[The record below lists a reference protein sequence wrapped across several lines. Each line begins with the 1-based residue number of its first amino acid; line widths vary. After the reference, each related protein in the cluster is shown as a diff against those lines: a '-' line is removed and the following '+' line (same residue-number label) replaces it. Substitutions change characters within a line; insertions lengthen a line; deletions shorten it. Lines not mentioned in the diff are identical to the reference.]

1 MNWILAILLSF
12 SLLSNDYVNINTA
25 DEEALQVLPG
35 IGPVKASSIVAY
47 RSLFGPFMELSELE
61 YVSGIGPGTV
71 AMLEDLVFIDTSL
84 ISAADTLHWIEK
96 VDSLSPAL
104 IVSYL
109 DVGQGDAILVEAVGG
124 QTLLFDGG
132 PDARGPLEPSVVYR
146 LLELD
151 VDTID
156 ILSFSH
162 PHADHVGGLASV
174 MRNFTVLE
182 VMDPGMPF
190 SSWLYEDFLNS
201 VMDEGCD
208 YRFLEAGM
216 TFQLSPVVTVCVVYL
231 GSEGAD
237 LNINESSALLR
248 ITCGNF
254 STLLTGDMEEES
266 ERNCTPDALPVTV
279 LKVPHHGSLTSIF
292 PPYLRRLSPQAAVF
306 SAGRNNSFGHPHPRV
321 IEIYRELGSE
331 ILRTDTQGTIVVQT
345 DGEVF
350 SISTLMA
357 GFYPGINIEN

>member
-12 SLLSNDYVNINTA
+12 SLLSNDYVDINTA
-25 DEEALQVLPG
+25 DEWTLQTLPG
-35 IGPVKASSIVAY
+35 IGPVRASNIIEY
-47 RSLFGPFMELSELE
+47 RTLFGPFMELSELE
-61 YVSGIGPGTV
+61 YVSGIAPGTIT
-71 AMLEDLVFIDTSL
+71 MLEDLVFIDTSL
-84 ISAADTLHWIEK
+84 IPAPDTLHWIEK

-124 QTLLFDGG
+124 RTLLFDGG
-132 PDARGPLEPSVVYR
+132 PDAGGPLEPAVVFR
-146 LLELD
+146 LHELN

-156 ILSFSH
+156 ILAFSH

-182 VMDPGMPF
+182 VLDPGMPY

-201 VMDEGCD
+201 VVDAGCD
-208 YRFLEAGM
+208 YSFLETGM
-216 TFQLSPVVTVCVVYL
+216 TIRLSPLVTVCVVYL

-254 STLLTGDMEEES
+254 STLLTGFS
-266 ERNCTPDALPVTV
+266 PVIWRRNRNEPVLPT
-279 LKVPHHGSLTSIF
+279 L
-292 PPYLRRLSPQAAVF
+292 YLLQ
-306 SAGRNNSFGHPHPRV
+306 
-321 IEIYRELGSE
+321 Y
-331 ILRTDTQGTIVVQT
+331 
-345 DGEVF
+345 
-350 SISTLMA
+350 
-357 GFYPGINIEN
+357 

>member
-1 MNWILAILLSF
+1 MSWILAILLSL
-12 SLLSNDYVNINTA
+12 SLLSNDLIDINTA
-25 DEEALQVLPG
+25 DEWALMELPG
-35 IGPVKASSIVAY
+35 IGPVKASKIVEY
-47 RSLFGPFMELSELE
+47 RTIYGPFMEISELE

-71 AMLEDLVFIDTSL
+71 SALEELVFIDS
-84 ISAADTLHWIEK
+84 SFSAAADTFHWMAE
-96 VDSLSPAL
+96 VDSLSPSL

-109 DVGQGDAILVEAVGG
+109 DVGQGDAILLEAVGG
-124 QTLLFDGG
+124 KNLLFDGG
-132 PDARGPLEPSVVYR
+132 PDAGGPLEPPVVFR
-146 LLELD
+146 LRELG

-174 MRNFTVLE
+174 MRNFTVFE
-182 VMDPGMPF
+182 VLDPGMPF

-201 VMDEGCD
+201 VIDEGCD
-208 YRFLEAGM
+208 YRFLETGM
-216 TFQLSPVVTVCVVYL
+216 QFQLSPTVTVTVVSVGTGEINL
-231 GSEGAD
+231 D
-237 LNINESSALLR
+237 LNENSAILR

-266 ERNCTPDALPVTV
+266 ERTLAPTAMPVTV

-292 PPYLRRLSPQAAVF
+292 PPYLRQLSPQVAVF

-350 SISTLMA
+350 SILTLMQT
-357 GFYPGINIEN
+357 FNPGIIIEN

>member
-1 MNWILAILLSF
+1 MSWILAILLSL
-12 SLLSNDYVNINTA
+12 SLLSNDLININTA
-25 DEEALQVLPG
+25 DEWTLMELPG
-35 IGPVKASSIVAY
+35 IGPVKASKIVEY
-47 RSLFGPFMELSELE
+47 RTFYGPFMEISELE
-61 YVSGIGPGTV
+61 YVSGIGQRTV
-71 AMLEDLVFIDTSL
+71 TALEELVFIDSSL
-84 ISAADTLHWIEK
+84 SPAADTLHWMAE
-96 VDSLSPAL
+96 VDSLSPSL
-104 IVSYL
+104 VVSYL
-109 DVGQGDAILVEAVGG
+109 DIGQGDAILVEAVGG
-124 QTLLFDGG
+124 KTLLFDGG
-132 PDARGPLEPSVVYR
+132 PDTGGPLEPPVVFR
-146 LLELD
+146 LRELG

-182 VMDPGMPF
+182 VLDPGMPF

-208 YRFLEAGM
+208 YRFLETGM
-216 TFQLSPVVTVCVVYL
+216 QLQLSPTVTVTVVSVGTGEINL
-231 GSEGAD
+231 D
-237 LNINESSALLR
+237 LNENSAILR

-266 ERNCTPDALPVTV
+266 ERTLTPVAMPVTV

-292 PPYLRRLSPQAAVF
+292 PPYLRKLSPQIAVF

-350 SISTLMA
+350 SILTSIQT
-357 GFYPGINIEN
+357 FNPGITIEN

>member
-1 MNWILAILLSF
+1 MNWILIILLSF
-12 SLLSNDYVNINTA
+12 SLLSNDYVDINTA
-25 DEEALQVLPG
+25 DEWALQTLPG
-35 IGPVKASSIVAY
+35 IGPVRASNIVEY
-47 RSLFGPFMELSELE
+47 RTLFGPFMKLSELE
-61 YVSGIGPGTV
+61 YVSGIAPGTV
-71 AMLEDLVFIDTSL
+71 TMLEDLVFIDTTL
-84 ISAADTLHWIEK
+84 IPAPDTLHWIEN
-96 VDSLSPAL
+96 VDTLSPVL

-124 QTLLFDGG
+124 RTLLFDGG
-132 PDARGPLEPSVVYR
+132 PDAGGPLEPAVVFR
-146 LLELD
+146 LRELG

-182 VMDPGMPF
+182 VLDPGMPY

-201 VMDEGCD
+201 VMETGCD
-208 YRFLEAGM
+208 YNFLETGM
-216 TFQLSPVVTVCVVYL
+216 TFHLSPLVTVCVISV
-231 GSEGAD
+231 GSEEAD
-237 LNINESSALLR
+237 LNINENSALLR

-254 STLLTGDMEEES
+254 STLLTGDMEENS
-266 ERNCTPDALPVTV
+266 ERTLTPIALPVTV
-279 LKVPHHGSLTSIF
+279 LKVPHHGSLTSVF
-292 PPYLRRLSPQAAVF
+292 PPYLRRLNPQIAVF
-306 SAGRNNSFGHPHPRV
+306 SAGRNNRFGHPHPRV
-321 IEIYRELGSE
+321 IEIYQELGSE

-357 GFYPGINIEN
+357 GFQTRDCN

>member
-25 DEEALQVLPG
+25 DEKALQTLPG
-35 IGPVKASSIVAY
+35 IGPVRALNIIEY
-47 RSLFGPFMELSELE
+47 RTLFGPFMEIFELE
-61 YVSGIGPGTV
+61 YVSGISSGTIT
-71 AMLEDLVFIDTSL
+71 MLEDLVFIDTGL
-84 ISAADTLHWIEK
+84 VPAANTLHWIEK

-109 DVGQGDAILVEAVGG
+109 DVGQGDAILLEAVGG
-124 QTLLFDGG
+124 KTLLFDGG
-132 PDARGPLEPSVVYR
+132 PDAGGPLEPPVVFR
-146 LLELD
+146 LRELN

-182 VMDPGMPF
+182 VLDPGMPY
-190 SSWLYEDFLNS
+190 SSWIYEDFLNS
-201 VMDEGCD
+201 VMDAGCG
-208 YRFLEAGM
+208 YRFLETGM
-216 TFQLSPVVTVCVVYL
+216 TLQLSPLVTVCVVSV
-231 GSEGAD
+231 GSEETD
-237 LNINESSALLR
+237 LNLNENSALLR
-248 ITCGNF
+248 ITCGDF
-254 STLLTGDMEEES
+254 STLLTGDMEEKS
-266 ERNCTPDALPVTV
+266 ERTLTPFAQPVTV
-279 LKVPHHGSLTSIF
+279 LKVPHHGSLTSVF
-292 PPYLRRLSPQAAVF
+292 PPYLRKLSPQIAVF
-306 SAGRNNSFGHPHPRV
+306 SAGRNNRFGHPHPRV

-350 SISTLMA
+350 SISTQMA
-357 GFYPGINIEN
+357 GIQ

>member
-12 SLLSNDYVNINTA
+12 SLLSNDNVNINTA
-25 DEEALQVLPG
+25 DEETLQVLPG
-35 IGPVKASSIVAY
+35 IGPVRASNIVEY
-47 RSLFGPFMELSELE
+47 RTLFGPFMELSELE

-71 AMLEDLVFIDTSL
+71 TMLEDLVFIDTSL
-84 ISAADTLHWIEK
+84 VTAADTLHWIER
-96 VDSLSPAL
+96 VDSLSAVL

-124 QTLLFDGG
+124 ETLLFDGG
-132 PDARGPLEPSVVYR
+132 PDAGGPLEPAVVFR
-146 LLELD
+146 LRELE

-174 MRNFTVLE
+174 MRSFTVLQ
-182 VMDPGMPF
+182 VLDPGMPF

-201 VMDEGCD
+201 VMEEGCD
-208 YRFLEAGM
+208 YGFLETGM
-216 TFQLSPVVTVCVVYL
+216 TFQLSPAVTVCVVYL

-266 ERNCTPDALPVTV
+266 ERTCTPEALPVTV
-279 LKVPHHGSLTSIF
+279 LKVPHHGSLTSVF
-292 PPYLRRLSPQAAVF
+292 PPYLRRLSPQIAVF

-331 ILRTDTQGTIVVQT
+331 IVRTDTEGTIVVQT

-350 SISTLMA
+350 SISTLM
-357 GFYPGINIEN
+357 GGIQYGD

>member
-1 MNWILAILLSF
+1 MNWIFVILLSF
-12 SLLSNDYVNINTA
+12 SLLSNDSVNINTA
-25 DEEALQVLPG
+25 DEWTLQTLPG
-35 IGPVKASSIVAY
+35 IGPVRASNIVEY
-47 RSLFGPFMELSELE
+47 RTLFGPFMELSELE
-61 YVSGIGPGTV
+61 YVSGIAPGTV
-71 AMLEDLVFIDTSL
+71 TMLEDLIFVDTSS
-84 ISAADTLHWIEK
+84 IPAADTLHWIEK

-124 QTLLFDGG
+124 KTLLFDGG
-132 PDARGPLEPSVVYR
+132 PDGGGPLEPAVVFR
-146 LLELD
+146 LRELG

-162 PHADHVGGLASV
+162 PHSDHVGGLASV

-182 VMDPGMPF
+182 VLDPGMSY

-201 VMDEGCD
+201 VMDAGCS
-208 YRFLEAGM
+208 YRYFETGM
-216 TFQLSPVVTVCVVYL
+216 ILQLSPLVTACVVSA
-231 GSEGAD
+231 GSEGTD
-237 LNINESSALLR
+237 LNLNENSAVLR

-254 STLLTGDMEEES
+254 STLLTGDMEENS
-266 ERNCTPDALPVTV
+266 ERTLTPEALPVTV
-279 LKVPHHGSLTSIF
+279 LKVPHHGSLTSVF
-292 PPYLRRLSPQAAVF
+292 PPYLRSLNPQIAVF

-321 IEIYRELGSE
+321 IEIYQELGSE

-357 GFYPGINIEN
+357 GIQIRDYH

>member
-1 MNWILAILLSF
+1 MNWIFVILLSF
-12 SLLSNDYVNINTA
+12 SLLSNDSVNINTA
-25 DEEALQVLPG
+25 SEETLQTLPG
-35 IGPVKASSIVAY
+35 IGPVKASSIVEY
-47 RSLFGPFMELSELE
+47 RMLFGPFMEISELE
-61 YVSGIGPGTV
+61 YVSGIGSGTIT
-71 AMLEDLVFIDTSL
+71 MLEDLIFVDTSL
-84 ISAADTLHWIEK
+84 VSAADTLHWIEQ

-124 QTLLFDGG
+124 RTLLFDGG
-132 PDARGPLEPSVVYR
+132 PNAGGPLEPAVVFR
-146 LLELD
+146 LRELN

-156 ILSFSH
+156 ILAFSH

-182 VMDPGMPF
+182 VLDPGMPY
-190 SSWLYEDFLNS
+190 SSWIYEDFLNS
-201 VMDEGCD
+201 VMDMDCS
-208 YRFLEAGM
+208 YRFLETGM
-216 TFQLSPVVTVCVVYL
+216 TLQLSPLVTACVVSA
-231 GSEGAD
+231 GGEETD
-237 LNINESSALLR
+237 LNLNENSAVLR

-254 STLLTGDMEEES
+254 STLLTGDIEENS
-266 ERNCTPDALPVTV
+266 ERTLTHSALPVIV
-279 LKVPHHGSLTSIF
+279 LKVPHHGSLTSVF
-292 PPYLRRLSPQAAVF
+292 PPWLRRMSPQIAVF
-306 SAGRNNSFGHPHPRV
+306 SAGRNNRFGHPHPRV

-357 GFYPGINIEN
+357 GIQIRDFH

>member
-1 MNWILAILLSF
+1 MNWIISILLSF
-12 SLLSNDYVNINTA
+12 SLLSNEYIDINTA
-25 DEEALQVLPG
+25 DEEALLALPG
-35 IGPVKASSIVAY
+35 IGPVKASNIIEY
-47 RSLFGPFMELSELE
+47 RTLFGPFMKLSELE
-61 YVSGIGPGTV
+61 YVRGIGSGTIL
-71 AMLEDLVFIDTSL
+71 ALEDLIFIDTGL
-84 ISAADTLHWIEK
+84 VSAADTLHWIEK
-96 VDSLSPAL
+96 VDSLSPL
-104 IVSYL
+104 LVVSYL

-124 QTLLFDGG
+124 KTLLFDGG
-132 PDARGPLEPSVVYR
+132 PDAGGPLEPPVIFR
-146 LLELD
+146 LREMD

-182 VMDPGMPF
+182 VFDPGMPF

-201 VMDEGCD
+201 VMDAGCD
-208 YRFLEAGM
+208 YGFLEMGM
-216 TFQLSPVVTVCVVYL
+216 QFQLSPDVIVRVESI
-231 GSEGAD
+231 GSREAN

-248 ITCGNF
+248 ITCGDF

-266 ERNCTPDALPVTV
+266 ERSLAPNTLPVIV

-292 PPYLRRLSPQAAVF
+292 PPYLRRLSPQVAVF
-306 SAGRNNSFGHPHPRV
+306 SAGRNNRFGHPHPHV

-331 ILRTDTQGTIVVQT
+331 ILRTDAQGTIVVQT

-350 SISTLMA
+350 CISTELA
-357 GFYPGINIEN
+357 VFNPGIVIEN